1 MRQPSTE
8 PSEVG
13 TSARTSEPGH
23 AHHPSRSQLRSQ
35 GLARLPHLLHGA
47 RPLRVQSQA
56 YPVRARPNPVEALAT
71 LARLSDEAERRA
83 SWRQAVAA
91 LGYTTAN
98 AGPPPLDGIALEV
111 LTRAAQVALESGL
124 ADDLEFIAPGPAA
137 VALYEMSAALP
148 LGRERRELGRRVF
161 ARLYEGTA
169 ATFATV
175 ASRMALSSGKPFEA
189 ASLRARVGLLFD
201 LPIGSAVNADALAL
215 TLVTRREMRE
225 RWLDKARTGSLPVRR
240 LAAKLVEHASRE
252 AVFRSQQGDLYPR
265 DLLLSEPIRSI
276 YESLLHDREPLV
288 WRHAAVARGIL
299 SSIQPALREEIDV
312 ALDANLSPTE
322 WRRAAVSLVATLLSE
337 PESSLRALKQLLDGP
352 VSKADSGLAAT
363 LLMGLPRV
371 IEAEPD
377 AAEALLDML
386 CAKRQPDVA
395 EAAAALFADL
405 SGSNFG
411 QRSAKLLKQTLAQRG
426 DAQSGVLR
434 SVTERAIRILERDED
449 EHNEVGPLVRRA
461 LLAFEAKGARAA
473 TDLAIQAVQAAH
485 RAMDFV
491 ASHDPHDE
499 QMLPYVLGALS
510 DLDAAALEG
519 RRLTDLMLLGRR
531 PGDTDTSVPEVE
543 RLHDRLAGFLLEAET
558 RANEVNP
565 SPALALG
572 ERRRLKALLHLVDL
586 ETARSDDEG
595 GVRKRVRRAVG
606 VMMRRV
612 GHQPEPNV
620 HRIACATLA
629 RSFDAAVREGVSD
642 PSDLLLALA
651 AHVDELPSLEAVAEA
666 STNPELRSA
675 IKGYVDFLNPANADA
690 ADGGAESQHFELSMG
705 GSRRDE
711 TRKVAARLLGLSRSL
726 GAGGSYRGEALRR
739 VVQRLGRS
747 LESVAAARCQSD
759 LVDANGG
766 SADVMNDIELSVD
779 GLRRLTQGAVRRVL
793 DVDPMGIS
801 VVADVTSV
809 AALVER
815 SVRSGVPL
823 SSVELQMAVL
833 ELTADI
839 PQPIAAAVAKVLAR
853 LEQLPVTVAASVDS
867 APIPLE
873 RRRSALPDW
882 LLPRRTIGAF
892 YVVRSLGSGGA
903 SSVFMARRM
912 EERNN
917 PKAEGFA
924 LKVPDYDPTTARSL
938 SEQEFLQLFR
948 EEAGALLGLPQH
960 ENLARFVTFDL
971 AARPKPILVMELIR
985 GAGLDR
991 LIRSRS
997 LPIERT
1003 LNYLD
1008 GILAALEAMHGAG
1021 VGHLDIKPSNVIL
1034 RDGQTPVLV
1043 DFGLSGRQLRPGC
1056 GTLEYC
1062 APEVLGLVESKSPQP
1077 ADMYAFACTAFE
1089 ALTFELLF
1097 DAEDETAILSA
1108 HISHDGWPEKLA
1120 RLAHIPESA
1129 DVARLLAACLRRDPK
1144 NRPTASQARR
1154 ALRDLTPR
1162 LSGVSVPLGGVP
1174 TTSPENPSALPH
1186 AGALQV
1192 ARAESA

>member
-1 MRQPSTE
+1 M
-8 PSEVG
+8 
-13 TSARTSEPGH
+13 
-23 AHHPSRSQLRSQ
+23 
-35 GLARLPHLLHGA
+35 
-47 RPLRVQSQA
+47 
-56 YPVRARPNPVEALAT
+56 
-71 LARLSDEAERRA
+71 
-83 SWRQAVAA
+83 AA
-91 LGYTTAN
+91 LGYSTQS
-98 AGPPPLDGIALEV
+98 AGPPPLDGIAPEV
-111 LTRAAQVALESGL
+111 LARASQIALETGL
-124 ADDLEFIAPGPAA
+124 VDDLEFLAPGPAA

-175 ASRMALSSGKPFEA
+175 AARMALSSGKPFEA
-189 ASLRARVGLLFD
+189 ASVRARVGLVFD
-201 LPIGSAVNADALAL
+201 LPIGCGVNPDALAL

-225 RWLDKARTGSLPVRR
+225 RWLDKARTGTLPVRR
-240 LAAKLVEHASRE
+240 LAAKLLEHAARE
-252 AVFRSQQGDLYPR
+252 AVFRSQQGDFYPR
-265 DLLLSEPIRSI
+265 DMLLSDPIRPI

-299 SSIQPALREEIDV
+299 SSIQPSLREEIDV
-312 ALDANLSPTE
+312 ALDPELSPTE
-322 WRRAAVSLVATLLSE
+322 WRRAGVSLVATLVSE

-352 VSKADSGLAAT
+352 VSGTDPGLAAT
-363 LLMGLPRV
+363 LLMGMPRV

-377 AAEALLDML
+377 AAEALLAMV
-386 CAKRQPDVA
+386 CAKRRPDVA

-405 SGSNFG
+405 SSPSFG
-411 QRSAKLLKQTLAQRG
+411 QRSAKILKQTLAQRV
-426 DAQSGVLR
+426 DSQSSVLR
-434 SVTERAIRILERDED
+434 SVAERAVRILDRDQD
-449 EHNEVGPLVRRA
+449 EQNEVVASVRRA
-461 LLAFEAKGARAA
+461 LLAYESKGARAA
-473 TDLAIQAVQAAH
+473 TDLAIHAVTAAH

-499 QMLPYVLGALS
+499 QMLPYVLGTLS
-510 DLDAAALEG
+510 DLDAAALESP
-519 RRLTDLMLLGRR
+519 RLSDLMLLGRR

-543 RLHDRLAGFLLEAET
+543 RLHDRLGNFLLEAET
-558 RANEVNP
+558 SANEAAP

-572 ERRRLKALLHLVDL
+572 EQRRLKALLHLVDL
-586 ETARSDDEG
+586 EAARTSDDEG

-612 GHQPEPNV
+612 GHEPEPIV

-651 AHVDELPSLEAVAEA
+651 SHVHALPSLEAVAEA
-666 STNPELRSA
+666 STNPEVRSA
-675 IKGYVDFLNPANADA
+675 VSGYVDFLNPANVEAG
-690 ADGGAESQHFELSMG
+690 DGGGESQHFETNMG
-705 GSRRDE
+705 AAMRDDS
-711 TRKVAARLLGLSRSL
+711 RKVATRLLRLSRSL

-739 VVQRLGRS
+739 VVQRLARS
-747 LESVAAARCQSD
+747 LESVAAARGQSD
-759 LVDANGG
+759 LVDASGG
-766 SADVMNDIELSVD
+766 SADVMSDIEVAVD
-779 GLRRLTQGAVRRVL
+779 GLRRLTQGALRRVL
-793 DVDPMGIS
+793 DVDPMAIA
-801 VVADVTSV
+801 VVTDVASV

-815 SVRSGVPL
+815 TVRSSVPPNAAQ
-823 SSVELQMAVL
+823 LQMAIS

-839 PQPIAAAVAKVLAR
+839 PEPIGAAVGKVLSR
-853 LEQLPVTVAASVDS
+853 LEHLPVTVAAAVDS

-873 RRRSALPDW
+873 RRRTPLPDW

-903 SSVFMARRM
+903 SSVFMARRL

-917 PKAEGFA
+917 AKAEGFA

-997 LPIERT
+997 LTVERA
-1003 LNYLD
+1003 LKYLD
-1008 GILAALEAMHGAG
+1008 GILAALEAMHSAG

-1062 APEVLGLVESKSPQP
+1062 APEVLGLVESKTPQP

-1097 DAEDETAILSA
+1097 DAEDETSILSA
-1108 HISHDGWPEKLA
+1108 HIGHDGWPEKLA

-1129 DVARLLAACLRRDPK
+1129 EVARLMAACLRRDPK

-1154 ALRDLTPR
+1154 ALRDLTPK
-1162 LSGVSVPLGGVP
+1162 LAGVSFPLGAPSSSPNPGTTGAVP
-1174 TTSPENPSALPH
+1174 
-1186 AGALQV
+1186 AGAAASPV

>member
-1 MRQPSTE
+1 M
-8 PSEVG
+8 
-13 TSARTSEPGH
+13 
-23 AHHPSRSQLRSQ
+23 
-35 GLARLPHLLHGA
+35 
-47 RPLRVQSQA
+47 
-56 YPVRARPNPVEALAT
+56 RARPNPVEALAT

-91 LGYTTAN
+91 LGYS
-98 AGPPPLDGIALEV
+98 AGRAGPPLDGIAPEV
-111 LTRAAQVALESGL
+111 LIRATQVALETGL
-124 ADDLEFIAPGPAA
+124 VDDLEFVAPGPAA

-175 ASRMALSSGKPFEA
+175 AARMALSSGKPFEA
-189 ASLRARVGLLFD
+189 ATLRARIGLVFD
-201 LPIGSAVNADALAL
+201 LPIGSGVNADALAL

-225 RWLDKARTGSLPVRR
+225 RWLDRARSGTLPARR
-240 LAAKLVEHASRE
+240 LAAKLLEHAARE
-252 AVFRSQQGDLYPR
+252 AVFRVQQGDSYPR
-265 DLLLSEPIRSI
+265 DQLLSDPIRPI
-276 YESLLHDREPLV
+276 YETLLHDREPLV

-312 ALDANLSPTE
+312 ALDPNLSPTE
-322 WRRAAVSLVATLLSE
+322 WRRAGVSLVATLVSE

-352 VSKADSGLAAT
+352 VSAADPGLAAT

-377 AAEALLDML
+377 AAEGLLDML
-386 CAKRQPDVA
+386 CTKRRADVA
-395 EAAAALFADL
+395 EAAAALFSDL
-405 SGSNFG
+405 ASTSFG
-411 QRSAKLLKQTLAQRG
+411 QRSAKILKQTLAQRA
-426 DAQSGVLR
+426 DSQSSVLR
-434 SVTERAIRILERDED
+434 GVAERAVRILDRDQD
-449 EHNEVGPLVRRA
+449 EQSEVTASVRRA
-461 LLAFEAKGARAA
+461 LLAYESKGARAA
-473 TDLAIQAVQAAH
+473 NDLAIQAVATAH

-491 ASHDPHDE
+491 VSHDAHDE

-510 DLDAAALEG
+510 DLDSAALESP
-519 RRLTDLMLLGRR
+519 RLSDLMLLGRR
-531 PGDTDTSVPEVE
+531 PGDSDTSVPEVE
-543 RLHDRLAGFLLEAET
+543 RLYDRLGGFLLEAET
-558 RANEVNP
+558 TANDAAP
-565 SPALALG
+565 SPALAFG
-572 ERRRLKALLHLVDL
+572 EQRRLKSLLHLVDL
-586 ETARSDDEG
+586 EAARSGDDEG
-595 GVRKRVRRAVG
+595 GVRRRVRRAVG

-612 GHQPEPNV
+612 GNQPDPVV

-642 PSDLLLALA
+642 PADLMLALA
-651 AHVDELPSLEAVAEA
+651 SQVHELPSLEAVAEA
-666 STNPELRSA
+666 STNPEVRSA
-675 IKGYVDFLNPANADA
+675 VSGYVEFINPANAEA
-690 ADGGAESQHFELSMG
+690 GDGAGESQHFEPAAG
-705 GSRRDE
+705 GILQAE
-711 TRKVAARLLGLSRSL
+711 LRKVAPRLLRLSRSL

-747 LESVAAARCQSD
+747 LEAVAAARSQAD
-759 LVDANGG
+759 LVDASGAT
-766 SADVMNDIELSVD
+766 ADVLSEVELAVE
-779 GLRRLTQGAVRRVL
+779 GLRRLAQGAQRRVL
-793 DVDPMGIS
+793 DVDPMAIA
-801 VVADVTSV
+801 VVTDVASL

-815 SVRSGVPL
+815 TVRSGVPPNASQL
-823 SSVELQMAVL
+823 HMAVS

-839 PQPIAAAVAKVLAR
+839 PGPVSDAVGQVLAR
-853 LEQLPVTVAASVDS
+853 LETLPVAAAAPAAGDS
-867 APIPLE
+867 LAIPLE
-873 RRRSALPDW
+873 RRRSPLPDW

-903 SSVFMARRM
+903 SSVFMARRI

-960 ENLARFVTFDL
+960 ENLSRFVTFDL

-997 LPIERT
+997 LGLERALT
-1003 LNYLD
+1003 YLD
-1008 GILAALEAMHGAG
+1008 GILAALETMHAAG

-1077 ADMYAFACTAFE
+1077 ADIYAFACTAFE

-1097 DAEDETAILSA
+1097 DAEDETSIMSA
-1108 HISHDGWPEKLA
+1108 HIAHDGWPEKLA
-1120 RLAHIPESA
+1120 RLAHIKETA
-1129 DVARLLAACLRRDPK
+1129 EVARLLAACLRRDPK
-1144 NRPTASQARR
+1144 NRPTAAQARR
-1154 ALRDLTPR
+1154 ALRDLTPK
-1162 LSGVSVPLGGVP
+1162 LKGVSFPLGAP
-1174 TTSPENPSALPH
+1174 ASSPGPVLAADAPGELE
-1186 AGALQV
+1186 LIQ
-1192 ARAESA
+1192 AESA

>member
-1 MRQPSTE
+1 M
-8 PSEVG
+8 
-13 TSARTSEPGH
+13 
-23 AHHPSRSQLRSQ
+23 
-35 GLARLPHLLHGA
+35 
-47 RPLRVQSQA
+47 
-56 YPVRARPNPVEALAT
+56 RARPNPVEALAT

-91 LGYTTAN
+91 LGYSTQT
-98 AGPPPLDGIALEV
+98 AGPPPLDGIAPEV
-111 LTRAAQVALESGL
+111 LARAAQIALETGL
-124 ADDLEFIAPGPAA
+124 VDDLEFLAPGPAA

-169 ATFATV
+169 TTFATV
-175 ASRMALSSGKPFEA
+175 AARMALSSGKPFEA
-189 ASLRARVGLLFD
+189 AAVRARVGLVFD
-201 LPIGSAVNADALAL
+201 LPVGCGVNPDALAL

-225 RWLDKARTGSLPVRR
+225 RWLDRARTGTLPVRR
-240 LAAKLVEHASRE
+240 LAAKLLEHAARE
-252 AVFRSQQGDLYPR
+252 AVFRSQQGDFYPR
-265 DLLLSEPIRSI
+265 DLLLAEPIRPI
-276 YESLLHDREPLV
+276 YEALLHDREPLV

-299 SSIQPALREEIDV
+299 SAIEPSLREEIDV
-312 ALDANLSPTE
+312 ALDPSLSPTE
-322 WRRAAVSLVATLLSE
+322 WRRAGVSLVATLVSE

-352 VSKADSGLAAT
+352 VSGTDPGLAAS

-386 CAKRQPDVA
+386 CTKRRADVA
-395 EAAAALFADL
+395 EGAAALFADL
-405 SGSNFG
+405 SSPSFG
-411 QRSAKLLKQTLAQRG
+411 MRAAKLLKQTLQQRV
-426 DAQSGVLR
+426 DSQSSVLR
-434 SVTERAIRILERDED
+434 SVAERAVRILDRDQD
-449 EHNEVGPLVRRA
+449 DQSEVVAAVRRA
-461 LLAFEAKGARAA
+461 LLAYEAKGARAA
-473 TDLAIQAVQAAH
+473 ADLAISAVQSAH

-491 ASHDPHDE
+491 ASHDAHDE

-510 DLDAAALEG
+510 DIDAAALESP
-519 RRLTDLMLLGRR
+519 RLSDLMLLGRR

-543 RLHDRLAGFLLEAET
+543 RLHDRLGNFLLDAEHSANEAE
-558 RANEVNP
+558 P

-572 ERRRLKALLHLVDL
+572 EQRRLKALLHLIDL
-586 ETARSDDEG
+586 ESARSDDES

-612 GHQPEPNV
+612 GHQPEAIV

-651 AHVDELPSLEAVAEA
+651 SHVDELPSLEAVAEA
-666 STNPELRSA
+666 STSPEVRSVVS
-675 IKGYVDFLNPANADA
+675 GYVEFLNPASAELT
-690 ADGGAESQHFELSMG
+690 DGGGESPHFEAAMSAAL
-705 GSRRDE
+705 RDD
-711 TRKVAARLLGLSRSL
+711 TRKTALRVMQLSRSL

-739 VVQRLGRS
+739 VVQRLARS
-747 LESVAAARCQSD
+747 LESVAVARGQTD
-759 LVDANGG
+759 LVDPTGG
-766 SADVMNDIELSVD
+766 SVDVMSDLELSVD
-779 GLRRLTQGAVRRVL
+779 GLRRLTQGALRRVL
-793 DVDPMGIS
+793 GVDSMAIA
-801 VVADVTSV
+801 VTADVASV

-815 SVRSGVPL
+815 TVRSRVPPNAAQ
-823 SSVELQMAVL
+823 LQMAVS
-833 ELTADI
+833 ELIADV
-839 PQPIAAAVAKVLAR
+839 PVPIGAAIAKVLAR
-853 LEQLPVTVAASVDS
+853 LEQLPAIVAASVDS
-867 APIPLE
+867 APIPLD
-873 RRRSALPDW
+873 RRRAPLPDW

-903 SSVFMARRM
+903 SSVFMARRV

-917 PKAEGFA
+917 AKAEGFA

-960 ENLARFVTFDL
+960 DNLARFVTFDL

-991 LIRSRS
+991 LIRGRS
-997 LPIERT
+997 LTIERA
-1003 LNYLD
+1003 LKYLD

-1021 VGHLDIKPSNVIL
+1021 VAHLDIKPSNVIL

-1062 APEVLGLVESKSPQP
+1062 APEVLGLVESKTPQP

-1097 DAEDETAILSA
+1097 DADDETSILSA
-1108 HISHDGWPEKLA
+1108 HIGHDGWPEKLA
-1120 RLAHIPESA
+1120 RLAHLADSA
-1129 DVARLLAACLRRDPK
+1129 EVARLLAACLRRDPK
-1144 NRPTASQARR
+1144 NRPTATQARR
-1154 ALRDLTPR
+1154 VLRDLTPK
-1162 LSGVSVPLGGVP
+1162 LSSVSFPLGAP
-1174 TTSPENPSALPH
+1174 TSSPATT
-1186 AGALQV
+1186 GAAVVGASRV